1 MGDED
6 SARVER
12 AIGTLAPVTLEAL
25 DERAR
30 LRRRVDT
37 KYVVPAARA
46 ETLIEGLADR
56 YEALEIDGHRCFTY
70 ESVYFDTRDLRCF
83 HDHVEGHRPR
93 FKVRT
98 RYYRETGA
106 CFLEVKVKTAGD
118 ETVKRQCS
126 YDKNDHGA
134 LTDSGQSFVEQTLSE
149 DAGEAPPA
157 DLAPTLSTN
166 YRRLTLGARAGG
178 ERATVD
184 LAISLRSMD
193 DRETRLR
200 PGLLVI
206 ETKTEDGRS
215 DIDDELQ
222 AAGCDPMSISK
233 YRVGVGVLLAEDP
246 EAASGEP
253 RRRCF
258 V

>member
-1 MGDED
+1 
-6 SARVER
+6 
-12 AIGTLAPVTLEAL
+12 
-25 DERAR
+25 
-30 LRRRVDT
+30 
-37 KYVVPAARA
+37 
-46 ETLIEGLADR
+46 
-56 YEALEIDGHRCFTY
+56 
-70 ESVYFDTRDLRCF
+70 
-83 HDHVEGHRPR
+83 
-93 FKVRT
+93 
-98 RYYRETGA
+98 
-106 CFLEVKVKTAGD
+106 
-118 ETVKRQCS
+118 
-126 YDKNDHGA
+126 
-134 LTDSGQSFVEQTLSE
+134 
-149 DAGEAPPA
+149 
-157 DLAPTLSTN
+157 
-166 YRRLTLGARAGG
+166 
-178 ERATVD
+178 
-184 LAISLRSMD
+184 MD